1 MNLILLDTHAL
12 VWLIEGN
19 SKLSQ
24 IARNEIQAAASLNHL
39 LISAITPW
47 EIGLLVSKKRIDL
60 HTDALSWMN
69 RVLNF
74 PGIHLSPLLPAIA
87 IASSNLPFEMHADP
101 ADRILVATARHHGAT
116 LITAD
121 ELLLRH
127 GAEGRFRCLSAI

>member
-1 MNLILLDTHAL
+1 MNPILLDTHTL
-12 VWLIEGN
+12 IWLIEGN
-19 SKLSQ
+19 PRLSQ
-24 IARNEIQAAASLNHL
+24 TARREIQAAANQNNL

-60 HTDALSWMN
+60 HTDALSWTN
-69 RVLNF
+69 RVLGY
-74 PGIHLSPLLPAIA
+74 PGVHLVPLFPAIA

-101 ADRILVATARHHGAT
+101 ADRILVATARHLGAT